1 MAKKYDNVTSVIGG
15 PLYDYVVSHLEAVGD
30 NNYKRNIAN
39 FFNKN
44 HDKLYDTAPY
54 DNIYYTATDIDNLF
68 NSLNMKEKEVAEIM
82 KGCFWYGKPFNP
94 QLVKEPYIE
103 VLVCLI
109 IYYLRNKKQK
119 EAEITAIYMAFSGK
133 YYASIFGMN
142 FPKAPPSKYR
152 STMDYVVNA
161 MINNKF
167 DLKKYGTIF
176 GAIRSMCITVM
187 DTYRDVLTKNP
198 DDEDIKYFLQQFRD
212 REISFMRNIAS
223 LYYNAFENKYY
234 LNYESD
240 DVSEDAKKYRITDS
254 DATTA
259 ARITENTIN
268 YLLTNNVDLSI
279 CLEYKDINLKSTE
292 LRDIMESI
300 VSEKAY
306 INQMYRVCNIL
317 ICDYMRSNPGG
328 RINSVQFVDYSLR
341 EQPNTKDQYIIELN
355 ETIMSWLDET
365 SPLYRKRKSR
375 PASAV
380 AYRKGVKFYI
390 VRIITKIAAKN

>member
-1 MAKKYDNVTSVIGG
+1 MAII
-15 PLYDYVVSHLEAVGD
+15 LYFLKH
-30 NNYKRNIAN
+30 
-39 FFNKN
+39 
-44 HDKLYDTAPY
+44 
-54 DNIYYTATDIDNLF
+54 
-68 NSLNMKEKEVAEIM
+68 
-82 KGCFWYGKPFNP
+82 
-94 QLVKEPYIE
+94 
-103 VLVCLI
+103 
-109 IYYLRNKKQK
+109 KKQK
-119 EAEITAIYMAFSGK
+119 EAEISIIYLAFSGK
-133 YYASIFGMN
+133 FYASLFAKW
-142 FPKAPPSKYR
+142 FPIPPSKYR
-152 STMDYVVNA
+152 STMDYVVNN
-161 MINNKF
+161 MLNDKF
-167 DLKKYGTIF
+167 DLKTTGSVF
-176 GAIRSMCITVM
+176 GAVRKLALTTLE
-187 DTYRDVLTKNP
+187 TYKNEILNDCE
-198 DDEDIKYFLQQFRD
+198 DDDIKYFVQQLRD
-212 REISFMRNIAS
+212 RETAFLYKIAK

-240 DVSEDAKKYRITDS
+240 DISEDAKKYRITDS